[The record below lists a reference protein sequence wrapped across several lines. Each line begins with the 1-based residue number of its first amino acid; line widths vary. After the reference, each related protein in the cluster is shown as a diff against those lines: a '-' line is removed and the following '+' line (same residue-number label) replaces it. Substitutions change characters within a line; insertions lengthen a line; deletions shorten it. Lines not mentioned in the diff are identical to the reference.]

1 LSTDKKKIILESTL
15 ELVKEHGFHGFP
27 MSEVAKRGGIA
38 VGTIYHH
45 FQGKEELIREL
56 FEYVVDMIY
65 QTASK
70 GDDPKKPFKDRY
82 FSLWENLLKLY
93 TDKPSILRFF
103 ELYNNS
109 SYYSPEAHTENNKF
123 FKWLFE
129 FFANGLASGALRPI
143 NKEMLAIIVLGNI
156 LTSAKV
162 KINHSFKFKS
172 KNMDL
177 NQIAGI
183 VWDGIKSLDTEKES
197 IEPKK
202 VKEIKDT

>member
-1 LSTDKKKIILESTL
+1 MSTDKKKIILETTL
-15 ELVKEHGFHGFP
+15 ELVKEQGFHGFP

-45 FQGKEELIREL
+45 FEGKEELIREL
-56 FEYVVDMIY
+56 FEYVVDLIY
-65 QTASK
+65 QTATA
-70 GDDPKKPFKDRY
+70 GDDSEKPFKERY
-82 FSLWENLLKLY
+82 FRLWDNLLALY

-103 ELYNNS
+103 EHYNNS
-109 SYYSPEAHTENNKF
+109 AYYSPEAHTENNKF

-129 FFANGLASGALRPI
+129 FFANGLVSGALRPI

-162 KINHSFKFKS
+162 KINHSFKFNN

-177 NQIAGI
+177 SQIAGI
-183 VWDGIKSLDTEKES
+183 VWDGIKATEVHS
-197 IEPKK
+197 IRPTKLK
-202 VKEIKDT
+202 NA